1 MRPRTGR
8 MDGFYVELC
17 DPAATQMINYA
28 MLRQTACFTW
38 KHVISGWALHI
49 LDGIPVENTFLHVKR
64 VEIMILL
71 ASYDIL
77 EGFGAMPRNL
87 ENP

>member
-1 MRPRTGR
+1 
-8 MDGFYVELC
+8 MDE
-17 DPAATQMINYA
+17 A
-28 MLRQTACFTW
+28 
-38 KHVISGWALHI
+38 HVG
-49 LDGIPVENTFLHVKR
+49 NTFLHVKR